1 MTIREQIYQAALAK
15 VAGAALPEGAM
26 AVHDRKRM
34 AAFADEELPAIRV
47 LPGLDQNV
55 AGASDYE
62 NVNDLGLSVEIFV
75 AGDEQIGLLPEL
87 HAEVHRRMWS
97 DPNLGG
103 LAVRPFNVDVD
114 ERRAESDRVRVQLTI
129 RYRWRYRVAADDVT
143 VTP

>member
-1 MTIREQIYQAALAK
+1 MTIREQVYQAALAK
-15 VAGAALPEGAM
+15 VIGAAPPAGAM
-26 AVHDRKRM
+26 AVHDRMRM
-34 AAFADEELPAIRV
+34 AAFSDDELPAIRV

-62 NVNDLGLSVEIFV
+62 NVNDLGISVEIFV
-75 AGDEQIGLLPEL
+75 AGNEQIGLLAGL

-97 DPNLGG
+97 DPYLGS

-114 ERRAESDRVRVQLTI
+114 ERRAESDRIRIQLTI